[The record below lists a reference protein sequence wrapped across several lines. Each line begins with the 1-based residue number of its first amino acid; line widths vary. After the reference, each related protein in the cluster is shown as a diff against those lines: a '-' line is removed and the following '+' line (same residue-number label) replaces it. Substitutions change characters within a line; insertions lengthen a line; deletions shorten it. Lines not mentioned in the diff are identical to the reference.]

1 MTFIGHDLYYTGLT
15 VLCDKFA
22 VGGEGYQFY
31 NWQCIDGKFK
41 CNM

>member
-22 VGGEGYQFY
+22 VGGGYQFY